1 LKFAVLTGTKT
12 SRDSCNSEISNP
24 DTHNQ
29 AALLITDYVLAP
41 PLGARQRS
49 PGGKYPMVDRL
60 KQNDIDAQLADLNKN
75 AAGDWALSDDKLTKT
90 FKFDNF
96 VQAFG
101 FMSSAAILAEKNDH
115 HPEWSNVY
123 NKVDI
128 ALTTHEADGITQRDF
143 DLANAFE
150 DLV

>member
-1 LKFAVLTGTKT
+1 
-12 SRDSCNSEISNP
+12 
-24 DTHNQ
+24 
-29 AALLITDYVLAP
+29 
-41 PLGARQRS
+41 
-49 PGGKYPMVDRL
+49 MVDRL